1 MENYGLRSC
10 FLPTLSGLH
19 LRIYQFK
26 QLLTQHIPDIAAH
39 FARLGVE
46 PAYLSQWFLSF
57 FAVTCPLPM
66 LMRAYDIIFA
76 EGAPETTMR
85 VALAIIKRNAERI
98 LGHND
103 FDDVVQLLLSKAV
116 WEPYR
121 RNGDDFVDD
130 FMGLTGLVTRES
142 LERLETEFMET
153 RVEDLASKSG
163 FLPASAA
170 ASRFLGRLWSTNN
183 PNKRATSSPT
193 KSHDA
198 SVITRSQSRQSF
210 ASEVNPIEIQLD
222 PLDISNTV
230 IAEPLPLNGQSTPD
244 DISMTDVNSVT
255 YSVLQTAT
263 TSKVDKD
270 LHGQIEGLLTAL
282 SELQRERTILVSQLQ
297 KEREERAD
305 DQRSMREAAQHLRS
319 NAAAE
324 NRKARRRTAQ
334 YPLPSG
340 TGLEEGLADILEKLD
355 KRLALECASRGSS
368 RRSSLLESK
377 QRLRESLGRSK
388 DQLTIEIS
396 RSQTLTQRLDE
407 QENETN
413 TLREQL
419 RDAQSRLQEGMKDR
433 HKLEKTIQES
443 RSRQNSNHEK
453 SFMWRTESPQEPR
466 SSRPSSPNGSGL
478 RELKLSRG
486 STTIPRRMS
495 SLTTV
500 QTTTPLNRDDMSTE
514 GELLAEL
521 VKSKTSEAL
530 ARQELEETKAQLE
543 NIRRTMSLAGPQPII
558 GIPALPPTQDQP
570 RSLLVQRATS
580 PMPLLPASGNVG
592 RLALPTS
599 LSGAGGLWGWGK
611 RSFSGVV
618 SPEKM

>member
-1 MENYGLRSC
+1 
-10 FLPTLSGLH
+10 
-19 LRIYQFK
+19 
-26 QLLTQHIPDIAAH
+26 LTQHIPDIAAH

-66 LMRAYDIIFA
+66 LMRAYDVIFA

-85 VALAIIKRNAERI
+85 VALAIIRRNAERI
-98 LGHND
+98 LAYND
-103 FDDVVQLLLSKAV
+103 FDDVVQLLLSKSV
-116 WEPYR
+116 WEPYG
-121 RNGDDFVDD
+121 RNGDDFVND

-142 LERLETEFMET
+142 LERLETEFLET
-153 RVEDLASKSG
+153 RAEDLASKAG

-170 ASRFLGRLWSTNN
+170 ASRFLGRLWSANTTN
-183 PNKRATSSPT
+183 KGVLSSPT
-193 KSHDA
+193 KSHIT
-198 SVITRSQSRQSF
+198 SVITRSQSKQSLISD
-210 ASEVNPIEIQLD
+210 ANSNEIQLD
-222 PLDISNTV
+222 TLEHLNTV
-230 IAEPLPLNGQSTPD
+230 IPEILPSNGHSTPD

-255 YSVLQTAT
+255 FSIQQVGT
-263 TSKVDKD
+263 TSKMDKD

-305 DQRSMREAAQHLRS
+305 DQRSMREAAQHLRMNTAS
-319 NAAAE
+319 E
-324 NRKARRRTAQ
+324 SRKNRRRSAQ

-340 TGLEEGLADILEKLD
+340 GPGLGEGLADILEKLD
-355 KRLALECASRGSS
+355 KRLALECASRGAS

-396 RSQTLTQRLDE
+396 RSQILTQRLDE

-443 RSRQNSNHEK
+443 RSRQNSYHEK
-453 SFMWRTESPQEPR
+453 TFMLRADSPQEPR
-466 SSRPSSPNGSGL
+466 SSRPGSPTGSGL

-500 QTTTPLNRDDMSTE
+500 PTTTTSANGDAMSTE
-514 GELLAEL
+514 EELLAEL

-543 NIRRTMSLAGPQPII
+543 NIRRTMNLADSQPIL
-558 GIPALPPTQDQP
+558 GIPTVPATHDPQ
-570 RSLLVQRATS
+570 RSPIARRAPS
-580 PMPLLPASGNVG
+580 PMPLLPTSGNEG

-599 LSGAGGLWGWGK
+599 LGGVGGLWGWGK
-611 RSFSGVV
+611 RSLSGAV